1 MTEQESRE
9 FFERYREAFNQ
20 LDGDAVAD
28 LWHTP
33 SSITDSE
40 TDAAGKRTARVTLWG
55 DDVPKRKNMRALCD
69 VYMLNDYARA
79 EFEFDHFHGLG
90 ANHAFVNVHWQL
102 WRKDG
107 SLLQEFHTAYQL
119 LRTAQG
125 PRVLMATAYEED
137 VAGMKLAAL
146 ER

>member
-1 MTEQESRE
+1 MTEHEVLE
-9 FFERYREAFNQ
+9 FFDRYRDAFNA

-33 SSITDSE
+33 SSIADSE
-40 TDAAGKRTARVTLWG
+40 TGADGKRLARFTLWA
-55 DDVPKRKNMRALCD
+55 DDAPKRKNMRALCD

-79 EFEFDHFHGLG
+79 EFQFEHLLELG
-90 ANHAFVNVHWQL
+90 ANHAFVNVLWKL

-107 SLLQEFHTAYQL
+107 NLLQEFRTAYQL
-119 LRTAQG
+119 LRTARG

-137 VAGMKLAAL
+137 VASLKLAAL

>member
-1 MTEQESRE
+1 MTEQETRE
-9 FFERYREAFNQ
+9 FFERYRDAFNE

-33 SSITDSE
+33 SSTTDSH
-40 TDAAGKRTARVTLWG
+40 TDPAGRPAARVTLWAE
-55 DDVPKRKNMRALCD
+55 DAPKRKNMRALCD

-79 EFEFDHFHGLG
+79 EFEFDLFHALG
-90 ANHAFVNVHWQL
+90 ANHAFVDVHWQL

-107 SLLQEFHTAYQL
+107 SLLQEFRTAYQL
-119 LRTAQG
+119 LRTPKG
-125 PRVLMATAYEED
+125 PKVLMATAYEED
-137 VAGMKLAAL
+137 VARMKLAAL

>member
-33 SSITDSE
+33 SSITDSA
-40 TDAAGKRTARVTLWG
+40 TDPSGKRTARVTLW
-55 DDVPKRKNMRALCD
+55 DDDAPKRRNMRALCD

-125 PRVLMATAYEED
+125 PRVLLATAYEED

>member
-1 MTEQESRE
+1 MTEQDIHD
-9 FFERYREAFNQ
+9 FFERYRDAFNA

-33 SSITDSE
+33 SSIADSQ
-40 TDAAGKRTARVTLWG
+40 TGADGTRLARLTLWG
-55 DDVPKRKNMRALCD
+55 EDAPKRKNMRALCD
-69 VYMLNDYARA
+69 VYMLNDFARA
-79 EFEFDHFHGLG
+79 QFEFEHLLALG
-90 ANHAFVNVHWQL
+90 ANHAFVNVLWKL

-119 LRTAQG
+119 LRTAKG
-125 PRVLMATAYEED
+125 LRVLMATAYEED
-137 VAGMKLAAL
+137 VVSLKLASL

>member
-9 FFERYREAFNQ
+9 FFERYRDAFNQ

-40 TDAAGKRTARVTLWG
+40 TGPSGMRTARVTSW
-55 DDVPKRKNMRALCD
+55 DDDAPKRKNMRALCD

-79 EFEFDHFHGLG
+79 EFEFDHFHELG

-125 PRVLMATAYEED
+125 PRVLLATAYEED

>member
-1 MTEQESRE
+1 MNEHEVHD
-9 FFERYREAFNQ
+9 FFERYRNAFNA

-40 TDAAGKRTARVTLWG
+40 TGSDGKRLARITLWTDDAA
-55 DDVPKRKNMRALCD
+55 KRKNMRALCD

-79 EFEFDHFHGLG
+79 EFEFEHLLELG
-90 ANHAFVNVHWQL
+90 ANHAFVNVLWKL

-107 SLLQEFHTAYQL
+107 SLLQEFRTAYQL

-137 VAGMKLAAL
+137 VASLKLASL

>member
-1 MTEQESRE
+1 MNEHEVLD
-9 FFERYREAFNQ
+9 FFGRYRDAFNA

-33 SSITDSE
+33 SSIADSE
-40 TDAAGKRTARVTLWG
+40 TGLDGKRVARVTLWNE
-55 DDVPKRKNMRALCD
+55 DAPKRKNMRALCD

-79 EFEFDHFHGLG
+79 EFEFEHLLELG
-90 ANHAFVNVHWQL
+90 ANHAFVNVWWKL

-107 SLLQEFHTAYQL
+107 SLLQEFRTAYQL
-119 LRTAQG
+119 LRTAKG
-125 PRVLMATAYEED
+125 LRVLMATAYEED
-137 VAGMKLAAL
+137 VASLKLAAL

>member
-1 MTEQESRE
+1 MNESETRA
-9 FFERYREAFNQ
+9 FFERYRDAFNQ

-33 SSITDSE
+33 SCITDS
-40 TDAAGKRTARVTLWG
+40 DADAGTARVTLWSQ
-55 DDVPKRKNMRALCD
+55 DAPKRKNMRALCD
-69 VYMLNDYARA
+69 VYMLNDYGRA
-79 EFEFDHFHGLG
+79 EFAFEHFHALG
-90 ANHAFVNVHWQL
+90 ANHAFVNVHWKL

-119 LRTAQG
+119 LRTARG
-125 PRVLMATAYEED
+125 PRVVLATAYEED
-137 VAGMKLAAL
+137 VARMKLAAL